1 MKSSP
6 RWLFFFNDMTSPIL
20 NYTYLRKKSQ
30 ITNFRKHIHTQ
41 DVTSIMV
48 PGFYSVCQLLFLDKQ
63 IEVNHNFYNSS
74 DSITIYRSLKCVENR
89 KKVMYFRNKI
99 TKKLKST
106 KNVTSNLWH
115 TWAKYSPRTFSIA
128 ADIF

>member
-1 MKSSP
+1 MQVSLFLVKWQMFDTSAEQEWEIKKKLQSNEEQSSMIV
-6 RWLFFFNDMTSPIL
+6 FFNDMTSPIL

-99 TKKLKST
+99 TK
-106 KNVTSNLWH
+106 N
-115 TWAKYSPRTFSIA
+115 
-128 ADIF
+128 